1 MDLIAEREAKRMLK
15 EREQKEIE
23 MNRKL

>member
-1 MDLIAEREAKRMLK
+1 MDMIAEREAKRMLK
-15 EREQKEIE
+15 DREQKEIE